1 MWAALPG
8 VKGVGGSKVMSS
20 NSFLLL
26 IDETTGYTDSKM
38 GSCSSWI
45 NSGEFWW
52 PFKVGWYAQKLAKN
66 RQKRVKKADFG
77 RFSKISKCNYT
88 LPVSSISLQL
98 GTNIGLR
105 NANNFIWADFW
116 FFSKKWYLLTQLG
129 PKMAF
134 SWFLGPNG
142 PESGHFWQKIKNRPR

>member
-1 MWAALPG
+1 MIL
-8 VKGVGGSKVMSS
+8 V
-20 NSFLLL
+20 
-26 IDETTGYTDSKM
+26 IDETAGYTDSKM

-77 RFSKISKCNYT
+77 RFSKTSKCNYT

-116 FFSKKWYLLTQLG
+116 IFSKNGYFWGNLGQKWDFSYFWAPIAQKVPIFGGDSKIGLDKVVCVPKTYTCAQLQG
-129 PKMAF
+129 N
-134 SWFLGPNG
+134 WRN
-142 PESGHFWQKIKNRPR
+142 